1 MPPRA
6 RGSSFMAWRFE
17 ESRDISTRCLNI
29 GITIHGLLVPHLHS
43 YSNATAS
50 VLAWSI
56 PSCTFIDS
64 TALSSRYLCRGASRR
79 AVEYVTSTLAC
90 VATIGY
96 VTVEARFQH
105 ADVLSAWLWI
115 SGNHEKRR
123 QCKHTTTSL
132 IGNIV
137 TNAGKR
143 FLLDSS
149 LQTRKKR
156 YTVSRC
162 NITRTPTGAWN
173 VPPER
178 RSQGWYILRVN
189 VCFQLALGTFDVEEI
204 ACS

>member
-6 RGSSFMAWRFE
+6 RGSSFTAWRFE
-17 ESRDISTRCLNI
+17 KSRDIFTRCLNM
-29 GITIHGLLVPHLHS
+29 GITNHGLLVPHLHS

-56 PSCTFIDS
+56 PSCTFIVS
-64 TALSSRYLCRGASRR
+64 TALSSRYLWRGASRR

-96 VTVEARFQH
+96 VTVDARFQR
-105 ADVLSAWLWI
+105 ADVPVSVALDIGESQ
-115 SGNHEKRR
+115 KRR

-143 FLLDSS
+143 FLLESA
-149 LQTRKKR
+149 LQTRK
-156 YTVSRC
+156 
-162 NITRTPTGAWN
+162 
-173 VPPER
+173 
-178 RSQGWYILRVN
+178 Q
-189 VCFQLALGTFDVEEI
+189 EI
-204 ACS
+204 YRQ